1 VSGVAVGGGT
11 GGAWLAGTSLL
22 FLLLGGIGVALLDGT
37 IDENCFCC
45 GFDGC
50 GGCCGG
56 VGDGDLIRGGCMMGA
71 GENAQ

>member
-22 FLLLGGIGVALLDGT
+22 FLLLGGIG
-37 IDENCFCC
+37 
-45 GFDGC
+45 